1 MDMKESD
8 DHVEM
13 VTVKIDGHDV
23 QVDKNTTI
31 LQAARKAGL
40 KIPTLCYHPALRP
53 DGNCR
58 VCVVEVQGARSL
70 MAACV
75 APVADKMVVNTNT
88 PLVREARR
96 TNVELILANHPLE
109 CPTCKRNLNCEL
121 QQLALDMGIAEV
133 PYKGRRRELPLDISS
148 PALVRE
154 PNKCIYCGRCVRI
167 CSDVQGVNALGF
179 YSRGFDTE
187 VGPPPETSLMDS
199 VCVQCGQ
206 CAAVCPVGAIYE
218 RSAIR
223 DIWHAIADPAKHVVV
238 QAAPAV
244 QVSIAEALGMEP
256 GTPMAGKMVAA
267 LRRLG
272 FDKVF
277 STEFTAD
284 LTILEEGT
292 ELLGRLQNGG
302 TLPLITSC
310 SPGWIK
316 FIEHNFPELLDN
328 LSTCKSPQQMFGALA
343 KTYYAEKHGI
353 DPSKIYSVSLM
364 PCTAKK
370 FEASRPEMKAS
381 GYPDVDA
388 VITTRELARMINEA
402 SLDISLLENEE
413 FDTPFGILTG
423 AATIF
428 GTTGGVA
435 EAALRTL
442 YELVNGQEMPTM
454 EYEPVR
460 GLDGIKEAS
469 VNLGGTDVKIAVTS
483 GLKNAR
489 EVLDRV
495 NRGEANY
502 HFIEIMACP
511 GGCIGGGGQ
520 PINNGSDNRIA
531 RAAGIYKTDAANKIR
546 KSHDNPAV
554 KQLYAEFLGEPNSH
568 KAHSLLHTHYTP
580 RNRY

>member
-1 MDMKESD
+1 M
-8 DHVEM
+8 EM
-13 VTVKIDGHDV
+13 VTLKIDGHDV
-23 QVDKNTTI
+23 LVEKNATI
-31 LQAARKAGL
+31 LQAAEKAGL

-58 VCVVEVQGARSL
+58 VCVVEVAGARSL
-70 MAACV
+70 MAACI
-75 APVADKMVVNTNT
+75 APVTDKMVVNTNT

-96 TNVELILANHPLE
+96 TNLELILANHPLE

-121 QQLALDMGIAEV
+121 QQLALDMGVSEV
-133 PYKGRRRELPLDISS
+133 HYQGRQRELPMDTSS

-154 PNKCIYCGRCVRI
+154 PDKCIYCGRCVRV
-167 CSDVQGVNALGF
+167 CSDVQAVNALDF
-179 YSRGFDTE
+179 FNRGFDTE
-187 VGPPPETSLMDS
+187 VGPPPGYNLNDS

-206 CAAVCPVGAIYE
+206 CATTCPVGAIYE
-218 RSAIR
+218 KSVV
-223 DIWHAIADPAKHVVV
+223 DDVWQAIADPNKHVVV

-244 QVSIAEALGMEP
+244 QVSIAEALGLEP
-256 GTPMAGKMVAA
+256 GTPMTGKMAAA

-272 FDKVF
+272 FDRVF
-277 STEFTAD
+277 TTEFTAD

-292 ELLGRLQNGG
+292 ELLGRLKNNGA
-302 TLPLITSC
+302 LPLITSC

-316 FIEHNFPELLDN
+316 FIEHNFPELLEN

-343 KTYYAEKHGI
+343 KTYYAEKNGI

-370 FEASRPEMKAS
+370 YEAARPEMNSS
-381 GYPDVDA
+381 GYRDVDA
-388 VITTRELARMINEA
+388 VITTRELARMIHEA
-402 SLDISLLENEE
+402 SLDINKLADEQ
-413 FDTPFGILTG
+413 FDAPFGMLTG

-460 GLDGIKEAS
+460 GLDGIKESS

-483 GLKNAR
+483 GLANAR
-489 EVLDRV
+489 EVLNRV
-495 NRGEANY
+495 KNGEAEY

-520 PINNGSDNRIA
+520 PIKNGSDNRVA
-531 RAAGIYKTDAANKIR
+531 RAASIYKVDAANRVR
-546 KSHDNPAV
+546 KSHENSAV
-554 KQLYAEFLGEPNSH
+554 KQLYKEYLGEPNSH
-568 KAHSLLHTHYTP
+568 KAHDLLHTHYTP

>member
-1 MDMKESD
+1 
-8 DHVEM
+8 M

-23 QVDKNTTI
+23 QVDKDATI
-31 LQAARKAGL
+31 LQAAEKAGL

-58 VCVVEVQGARSL
+58 VCVVEVAGARTL
-70 MAACV
+70 VAACI
-75 APVADKMVVNTNT
+75 APVAPNMVVSTNT

-96 TNVELILANHPLE
+96 TNLELILANHPLE

-121 QQLALDMGIAEV
+121 QQLALDNGISEIH
-133 PYKGRRRELPLDISS
+133 YQGQRRELPMDCSS

-154 PNKCIYCGRCVRI
+154 PNKCIYCGRCIRV
-167 CSDVQGVNALGF
+167 CSDIQGVNALGF

-187 VGPPPETSLMDS
+187 VGPPPGQDLMDS

-206 CAAVCPVGAIYE
+206 CASACPVGAIYE
-218 RSAIR
+218 RSAVDDVWR
-223 DIWHAIADPAKHVVV
+223 AIADPGKHVIV

-244 QVSIAEALGMEP
+244 QVSIAEALGLEP
-256 GTPMAGKMVAA
+256 GLPMAGKMAAA

-272 FDKVF
+272 FDRVF
-277 STEFTAD
+277 TTEFTAD

-292 ELLGRLQNGG
+292 ELLGRLKTGG
-302 TLPLITSC
+302 ALPLITSC

-343 KTYYAEKHGI
+343 KTYYAEKFGI
-353 DPSKIYSVSLM
+353 DPAKIYSVSLM

-370 FEASRPEMKAS
+370 FEAARPEMNAS
-381 GYPDVDA
+381 GYRDVDA
-388 VITTRELARMINEA
+388 VITTRELARMIHEA
-402 SLDISLLENEE
+402 SLDINKLEDED
-413 FDTPFGILTG
+413 FDSPFGMLTG

-483 GLKNAR
+483 GLANAR
-489 EVLDRV
+489 EVLDKV
-495 NRGEANY
+495 KNGQADY

-520 PINNGSDNRIA
+520 PIRNGSDNRAA
-531 RAAGIYKTDAANKIR
+531 RAAGIYKVDANCKVR
-546 KSHDNPAV
+546 KSHENPAV
-554 KQLYAEFLGEPNSH
+554 KQIYKEFLGEPNSH
-568 KAHSLLHTHYTP
+568 KAHDLLHTHYTP

>member
-1 MDMKESD
+1 M
-8 DHVEM
+8 EM
-13 VTVKIDGHDV
+13 VTIKIDGHDV
-23 QVDKNTTI
+23 LVEKNATI
-31 LQAARKAGL
+31 LQAAKKAGL

-58 VCVVEVQGARSL
+58 VCVVEVAGARSL

-75 APVADKMVVNTNT
+75 APVADKMVINTNT

-96 TNVELILANHPLE
+96 TNLELILANHPLE

-121 QQLALDMGIAEV
+121 QRLALDMGISEV
-133 PYKGRRRELPLDISS
+133 HYQGRQRQLDMDTSS

-154 PNKCIYCGRCVRI
+154 PNKCIYCGRCVRV
-167 CSDVQGVNALGF
+167 CSDVQAVNALDF
-179 YSRGFDTE
+179 YNRGFDTE
-187 VGPPPETSLMDS
+187 VGPPPGTSLVDS

-206 CAAVCPVGAIYE
+206 CAATCPVGAIYE
-218 RSAIR
+218 KSVV
-223 DIWHAIADPAKHVVV
+223 DEVWHAISDPSKHVIV

-244 QVSIAEALGMEP
+244 QVSISEALGLEP
-256 GTPMAGKMVAA
+256 GAPLAGKMAA
-267 LRRLG
+267 SLRRLG
-272 FDKVF
+272 FDRVF
-277 STEFTAD
+277 TTEFTAD

-292 ELLGRLQNGG
+292 ELLGRLKNGG
-302 TLPLITSC
+302 ALPLITSC

-316 FIEHNFPELLDN
+316 FIEHNFPELLEN
-328 LSTCKSPQQMFGALA
+328 VSTCKSPQQMFGALA

-370 FEASRPEMKAS
+370 YEAARPEMNSS
-381 GYPDVDA
+381 GYRDVDA
-388 VITTRELARMINEA
+388 VITTRELARMIHEA
-402 SLDISLLENEE
+402 SLDITQLADEP
-413 FDTPFGILTG
+413 FDAPFGMLTG

-428 GTTGGVA
+428 GNSGGVA

-454 EYEPVR
+454 EYAPVR
-460 GLDGIKEAS
+460 GIDGIKESS

-483 GLKNAR
+483 GLANAR
-489 EVLDRV
+489 EVLNRV
-495 NRGEANY
+495 KRGEAEY

-520 PINNGSDNRIA
+520 PINNGADNRIA
-531 RAAGIYKTDAANKIR
+531 RASSIYKVDAANTMR
-546 KSHDNPAV
+546 KSHENPAV
-554 KQLYAEFLGEPNSH
+554 KQLYKDYLGEPNSH
-568 KAHSLLHTHYTP
+568 KAHELLHTHYTP